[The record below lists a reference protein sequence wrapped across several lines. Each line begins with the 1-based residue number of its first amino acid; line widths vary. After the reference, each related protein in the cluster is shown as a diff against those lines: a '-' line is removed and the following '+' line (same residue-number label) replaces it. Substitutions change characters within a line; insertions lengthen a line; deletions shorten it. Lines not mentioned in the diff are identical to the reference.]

1 MRFIYPLILM
11 FVLICFADIIQA
23 QLVVR
28 GKLFN
33 RDSKELL
40 VAVTV
45 RNTTQNRF
53 NQSDLGGNYRIPAR
67 ENDTLVFSSAGFL
80 TDTFIVDHQLLD
92 SNFQVYMRPHVVTLS
107 SVHVGQLNNYQID
120 SVNRREDYADF
131 YKRKFVKL
139 KPGGDTHEGLG
150 VSISPITYFSDKE
163 KQARRLKKR
172 LEEEDEDSYID
183 YKFPRSLVVKL
194 TGLKGDSLWAFMLQ
208 FRPTYTYCRTASQ
221 QEMLVYIND
230 SYRKF
235 MRKET
240 KEW

>member
-1 MRFIYPLILM
+1 MRFSYPAVIV
-11 FVLICFADIIQA
+11 VLLTGCISGAQA

-28 GKLFN
+28 GKVYS
-33 RDSKELL
+33 RETRELL

-45 RNTTQNRF
+45 KNTTQNRF

-67 ENDTLVFSSAGFL
+67 ENDTLVFSSVGFL
-80 TDTFIVDHQLLD
+80 TDTFLVDHQTLD
-92 SNFQVYMRPHVVTLS
+92 SSFQVYMRPNVVALAA
-107 SVHVGQLNNYQID
+107 VRVGNLNNYQID
-120 SVNRREDYADF
+120 SLNRREDYADF

-139 KPGGDTHEGLG
+139 KPGSQGPEDG
-150 VSISPITYFSDKE
+150 VGITFSPITYFSEKE
-163 KQARRLKKR
+163 KQNRRLKKR

-208 FRPTYTYCRTASQ
+208 YRPSYSYCRNSTQ

-235 MRKET
+235 IRKDT
-240 KEW
+240 PQ